1 MKEKLKIKV
10 SISQFYGIEVNDFAA
25 AIARTALWI
34 VDNQMW
40 KETQEIR
47 KEDPLPLKEYYNIKE
62 GSAMDNLE
70 GLAWGLP
77 GWKINHDDMLYIMGN
92 PPFLGYSQQNPGQK
106 EDVRKLLGS
115 GKVDYVACWFAIAS
129 EYLQDKKTKA
139 AFVATNSITQG
150 EQVAAIFKPLH
161 KRWGIEI
168 DFAHQSFVWDSELR
182 DIMAHVH
189 CVVIGFSTN
198 PPKLRK
204 LYTAEGLKLVEN
216 INFYLKPAPNFFIE
230 ARKTP
235 ICDVPPMTLGNL
247 PRDGGNLIINSE
259 KELKEFLKREPY
271 AKKFIRR
278 YMGADEFINNELRYC
293 LWLVDAKP
301 KELHEMRSVEKRIR
315 AVKKFRLESKRQ
327 ATQILADTSWLFAE
341 IRQPAG
347 SYITFPLHS
356 SETRT
361 YIPIAFMPSDIIQSN
376 AMSIIPNATLYHF
389 GILTSRVHMA
399 WMRATAG
406 RLKSDYRYSNTVV
419 YNNFMWPS
427 VNEKQRAKIE
437 TTAKKILD
445 ARALYPES
453 SFASLYNDELM
464 PAELRKAHK
473 ENDAAVCEAYG
484 WDKNISEEE
493 IVIELMKM
501 YGNMI
506 K

>member
-1 MKEKLKIKV
+1 
-10 SISQFYGIEVNDFAA
+10 
-25 AIARTALWI
+25 
-34 VDNQMW
+34 
-40 KETQEIR
+40 
-47 KEDPLPLKEYYNIKE
+47 
-62 GSAMDNLE
+62 
-70 GLAWGLP
+70 
-77 GWKINHDDMLYIMGN
+77 MGN

-106 EDVRKLLGS
+106 EDVKKLLGS

-161 KRWGIEI
+161 ERWGIEI
-168 DFAHQSFVWDSELR
+168 DFAHHSFVWDSELR

-419 YNNFMWPS
+419 YNNFVWPS

-445 ARALYPES
+445 AKALYPKS

-501 YGNMI
+501 YGSMV